1 MSDFD
6 RPGATLPGP
15 VKQRPRTSRFANLGD
30 RLARTFGGYD
40 RDPDETHDWD
50 PTDGYGYAES
60 EEPPVWDPVGPR
72 FPLARLGYD
81 RDAVDEH
88 VAELERE
95 LAELQTRAP
104 SADVVSAEIEKIG
117 EQTSAILTVAHDR
130 AHEMTRQAQEQADR
144 CLADAASNAVMITED
159 AKRRL
164 RQLDSDTDAVWR
176 ERARLIEDV
185 RSVSGAL
192 ATLADDAVI
201 RFPAEP
207 ERPDPERT
215 GVTTPD
221 SSDAPDAVSENGVP
235 AEAHAPEPDRD
246 ATVAMPPIAEDER
259 PAGERHEDKRPED
272 GRSDDKRPEDEQP
285 EDEQPWFGA

>member
-15 VKQRPRTSRFANLGD
+15 VKQRPKTSRFANLGD

-40 RDPDETHDWD
+40 RDPDATHDWD
-50 PTDGYGYAES
+50 PPGGFGYADHGD
-60 EEPPVWDPVGPR
+60 PPGWDPVGPR

-81 RDAVDEH
+81 RDTVDEH

-104 SADVVSAEIEKIG
+104 SAEAVSAEIDKIG

-164 RQLDSDTDAVWR
+164 RQLDIDTDAVWR

-185 RSVSGAL
+185 RSVSSAL
-192 ATLADDAVI
+192 ATLADDAVE

-207 ERPDPERT
+207 ERPEPERPGVSDPE
-215 GVTTPD
+215 
-221 SSDAPDAVSENGVP
+221 SSVAPHSASENGVRV
-235 AEAHAPEPDRD
+235 EARAPEPDSE
-246 ATVAMPPIAEDER
+246 ATAAMPPIADDER
-259 PAGERHEDKRPED
+259 PEGERPD
-272 GRSDDKRPEDEQP
+272 
-285 EDEQPWFGA
+285 DEQPWFGS

>member
-6 RPGATLPGP
+6 RPGATLPEP

-30 RLARTFGGYD
+30 RLARTFGGYE
-40 RDPDETHDWD
+40 RDPGETNDWD
-50 PTDGYGYAES
+50 PSDGFGYADGD
-60 EEPPVWDPVGPR
+60 EPPIWDPVGPR

-81 RDAVDEH
+81 RNAVDEH

-95 LAELQTRAP
+95 LAEFQTRAP
-104 SADVVSAEIEKIG
+104 SADAVSAEIEKIG

-164 RQLDSDTDAVWR
+164 RQLDGDTDAVWR

-185 RSVSGAL
+185 RTVSGAL
-192 ATLADDAVI
+192 ASLAEDAVS

-207 ERPDPERT
+207 ERPDPDRN
-215 GVTTPD
+215 GVAAQEP
-221 SSDAPDAVSENGVP
+221 SDAPRPVSENGVR
-235 AEAHAPEPDRD
+235 AEAHARGADRD
-246 ATVAMPPIAEDER
+246 ATVAMPPIAEHER
-259 PAGERHEDKRPED
+259 LEGERPED
-272 GRSDDKRPEDEQP
+272 VRPEDARPEGERP
-285 EDEQPWFGA
+285 EDEQPWFGT

>member
-15 VKQRPRTSRFANLGD
+15 VKQRTRTSRFANLGD

-50 PTDGYGYAES
+50 PSNGFGYADGDD
-60 EEPPVWDPVGPR
+60 PPAWDPVGPR
-72 FPLARLGYD
+72 FPVARLGYD
-81 RDAVDEH
+81 REAVDEQ

-104 SADVVSAEIEKIG
+104 SADAVSAEIEKIG

-164 RQLDSDTDAVWR
+164 RQLDTDTDAVWR

-192 ATLADDAVI
+192 ATLADDAVA

-215 GVTTPD
+215 GVTGPEP
-221 SSDAPDAVSENGVP
+221 SDAPHAMSENGLRV
-235 AEAHAPEPDRD
+235 EAHAQEPDRD

-259 PAGERHEDKRPED
+259 P
-272 GRSDDKRPEDEQP
+272 EDERP
-285 EDEQPWFGA
+285 EDEQPWFGT